1 MKTKFGLTL
10 LSLLLSVMMQAQTP
24 SATMVMNEA
33 YAKAKKEKKNVF
45 LMFHASWCGWC
56 HRMDTSMNDASCKKF
71 FDDNYVITHL
81 TVDESPDKKDLENEG
96 ADEMRNKYGG
106 KDQGIP
112 YWLVFDAE
120 GKLLADSRMKQV
132 GTQTLSGDNTGC
144 PAAEKE
150 VLYFLSVLRK
160 TSNMTRE
167 QLEVVKTR
175 FRKNAM

>member
-10 LSLLLSVMMQAQTP
+10 LSILLSVKMQAQTP
-24 SATMVMNEA
+24 SATTVMNEA

-144 PAAEKE
+144 PAAENE

-160 TSNMTRE
+160 TSYMTRE
-167 QLEVVKTR
+167 HLEGVITR
-175 FRKNAM
+175 FRIYAM

>member
-45 LMFHASWCGWC
+45 LIFHASWCGWC
-56 HRMDTSMNDASCKKF
+56 HRMGTSMNDASCKKF

-144 PAAEKE
+144 PAAENE

>member
-24 SATMVMNEA
+24 SATTVMNEA

-81 TVDESPDKKDLENEG
+81 TVDESPDKKNLENEG

-120 GKLLADSRMKQV
+120 GKLLADSR
-132 GTQTLSGDNTGC
+132 
-144 PAAEKE
+144 
-150 VLYFLSVLRK
+150 
-160 TSNMTRE
+160 
-167 QLEVVKTR
+167 
-175 FRKNAM
+175 

>member
-1 MKTKFGLTL
+1 MKKGTL
-10 LSLLLSVMMQAQTP
+10 LVLLAGFMAANVLAQAP
-24 SATMVMNEA
+24 SADEVMKVA
-33 YAKAKKEKKNVF
+33 YQQAKKEKKNVF

-56 HRMDTSMNDASCKKF
+56 HKMDTSMQDPGCKKF

-81 TVDESPDKKDLENEG
+81 TVDEPAEKKNLENAG

-112 YWLVFDAE
+112 FWLVFDAD
-120 GKLLADSRMKQV
+120 GKLLADSRMTQV
-132 GTQTLSGDNTGC
+132 GTTTMPGDNTGC
-144 PAAEKE
+144 PASENE

-167 QLEVVKTR
+167 QLEIVKAR

>member
-144 PAAEKE
+144 PAAENE